1 MAYDGSGNFVRVHN
15 WQDDATAGIKI
26 LSSRHDEE
34 DNGFAT
40 GLSNAICRDGQSP
53 ILADI
58 PFSGK
63 KITNLGNPI
72 NPQDSA
78 TKNYVDT
85 LSGWPTS
92 KNISGADLNGRLNF
106 TALGGVNGVTWSN
119 ADMSWFG
126 KAATANQASNR
137 LVVNSSIDGTSVQPG
152 TDLVSIDDTGHVN
165 LSSGILTYNL
175 SYDGTNWRTPV
186 AGYGLQPQLNQSSVS
201 LKGIDTATTTTY
213 QTVTPRQ
220 YALLQNTQGSTVFHL
235 YKSATGKYTYLQS
248 YTGTSARWQIIMGDA
263 TAESGSNAGSD
274 FSIGRFNDAGTY
286 VGAPISISRSSGAVT
301 IGQLSLGTNALT
313 ATGVGGFTAFAGIC
327 QNAVNYGYVGFNSAG
342 VNYSFYGNGNAFNT
356 VAWTISD
363 GRMKSDIAACDPA
376 DALAKV
382 KAITVC
388 SYRKQGAI
396 KRDGIADEIGW
407 LAQDIET
414 VIPEAVYDHAIPES
428 DEAMRTLIGSDTV
441 KATNDRTMLATL
453 WAAVQH
459 QASIIEALQARL
471 AALEAGS

>member
-1 MAYDGSGNFVRVHN
+1 
-15 WQDDATAGIKI
+15 
-26 LSSRHDEE
+26 
-34 DNGFAT
+34 
-40 GLSNAICRDGQSP
+40 
-53 ILADI
+53 
-58 PFSGK
+58 
-63 KITNLGNPI
+63 
-72 NPQDSA
+72 
-78 TKNYVDT
+78 
-85 LSGWPTS
+85 
-92 KNISGADLNGRLNF
+92 LNF
-106 TALGGVNGVTWSN
+106 TALSGINGITWSN

-126 KAATANQASNR
+126 KAAVANQSSNR
-137 LVVNSSIDGTSVQPG
+137 LVVNSSIDGTTVQPG
-152 TDLVSIDDTGHVN
+152 TDLVSIDEGGRIN

-186 AGYGLQPQLNQSSVS
+186 VGDGMLVALGGSGTSYQST
-201 LKGIDTATTTTY
+201 DTATTTAY
-213 QTVTPRQ
+213 QTTTPRQ
-220 YALLQNTQGSTVFHL
+220 YAVISNAQGSTIFQL
-235 YKSATGKYTYLQS
+235 FKSASGKYTYLQS